1 MIAIITSILLT
12 AGIFIGAG
20 LKIVKKENENGYGH
34 NEKLVF
40 KMNPMQLLAVLGI
53 IPLLISCIAIVPV
66 NSVGIKFNQFSGVQE
81 DVLTEG
87 LKFKS
92 PFDKIYVLSTEIRTK
107 TVENVTGQTRD
118 AQWIKIS
125 MDIKYSVS
133 QVNAFT
139 VFRQFKTLEAVDETL
154 LTPLVQRA
162 IEEVMTKYNV
172 IDILGEERNAVYTEI
187 ELAVKTRLQKS
198 GIEFFSLVLLDTD
211 AGQAIE
217 QAIEREAVAK
227 KEVETAS
234 QAQAKA
240 NVEAQT
246 KVIQASAAAEVKIIE
261 AEAAAKMIAI
271 NAEAEAE
278 ANRKISASLTNELL
292 RKMEMEARIKHG
304 WIEITG
310 ATPIVVK

>member
-1 MIAIITSILLT
+1 M
-12 AGIFIGAG
+12 
-20 LKIVKKENENGYGH
+20 KHY
-34 NEKLVF
+34 
-40 KMNPMQLLAVLGI
+40 
-53 IPLLISCIAIVPV
+53 
-66 NSVGIKFNQFSGVQE
+66 
-81 DVLTEG
+81 
-87 LKFKS
+87 
-92 PFDKIYVLSTEIRTK
+92 
-107 TVENVTGQTRD
+107 
-118 AQWIKIS
+118 
-125 MDIKYSVS
+125 
-133 QVNAFT
+133 
-139 VFRQFKTLEAVDETL
+139 

-162 IEEVMTKYNV
+162 IEEVMTEYNV

-278 ANRKISASLTNELL
+278 A
-292 RKMEMEARIKHG
+292 
-304 WIEITG
+304 
-310 ATPIVVK
+310 

>member
-1 MIAIITSILLT
+1 M
-12 AGIFIGAG
+12 
-20 LKIVKKENENGYGH
+20 
-34 NEKLVF
+34 
-40 KMNPMQLLAVLGI
+40 
-53 IPLLISCIAIVPV
+53 
-66 NSVGIKFNQFSGVQE
+66 
-81 DVLTEG
+81 
-87 LKFKS
+87 
-92 PFDKIYVLSTEIRTK
+92 
-107 TVENVTGQTRD
+107 
-118 AQWIKIS
+118 
-125 MDIKYSVS
+125 
-133 QVNAFT
+133 
-139 VFRQFKTLEAVDETL
+139 
-154 LTPLVQRA
+154 
-162 IEEVMTKYNV
+162 
-172 IDILGEERNAVYTEI
+172 
-187 ELAVKTRLQKS
+187 AVKTRLQKS

-246 KVIQASAAAEVKIIE
+246 KVIEASAAAEVKIIE